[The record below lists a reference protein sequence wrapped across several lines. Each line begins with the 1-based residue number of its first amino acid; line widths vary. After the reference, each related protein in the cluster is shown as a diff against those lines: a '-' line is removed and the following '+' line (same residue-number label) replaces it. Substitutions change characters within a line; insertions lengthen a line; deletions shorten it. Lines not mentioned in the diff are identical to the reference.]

1 MGRIINV
8 QEIKTLGIDY
18 FVYTDGA
25 CTHNGQ
31 PNAKAGY
38 GIFFGIDDPRNVSV
52 PVNGK
57 QTNNVAEIQGVINTF
72 PIIKKDV
79 KKGKKICIV
88 TDSKYVLKCIGTY
101 GLKQE
106 LDNWEK
112 NIPNKT
118 LVQEVYNIYK
128 NLENVYFMYI
138 KAHTDSY
145 DVHSVG
151 NRYADELAV
160 GGIGSRLREKCV
172 NNTGTGK
179 VKNVVKVYL
188 HVPYVQKDIVK
199 KLGGKWDVGRKQ
211 WYIMSDCPNIKLL
224 VEKYGD
230 K

>member
-8 QEIKTLGIDY
+8 QETKTLDIDY

-25 CTHNGQ
+25 CVHNGF

-38 GIFFGIDDPRNVSV
+38 GIFFGIDDPRNVSSTV
-52 PVNGK
+52 IGK

-79 KKGKKICIV
+79 KEGKKICIV
-88 TDSKYVLKCIGTY
+88 TDSKYVLKCIGSY

-106 LDNWEK
+106 LDNWTK

-118 LVQEVYNIYK
+118 LVQEAYNIYK
-128 NLENVYFMYI
+128 NLDNVYFMYV
-138 KAHTDSY
+138 KAHTDLS
-145 DVHSVG
+145 DVHTMG

-160 GGIGSRLREKCV
+160 GGIGLKLQEKRV
-172 NNTGTGK
+172 ST
-179 VKNVVKVYL
+179 KNPIVQVYL
-188 HVPYVQKDIVK
+188 NVPYAQKDIVK
-199 KLGGKWDVGRKQ
+199 KLGGRWDAGRKQ
-211 WYIMSDCPNIKLL
+211 WYIMGNNPNVKLL